1 MPIPLILLAGAAT
14 AIPLAAVIGWRA
26 RESAPDV
33 TFSESGG
40 LVVNVAPSNYG
51 DKALAIGI
59 GALLALKYYKGG
71 K

>member
-1 MPIPLILLAGAAT
+1 MALPLILLAGAAT

-26 RESAPDV
+26 RETVPVSPYG
-33 TFSESGG
+33 E
-40 LVVNVAPSNYG
+40 LVVNVSPSNHG
-51 DKALAIGI
+51 EKILALGI